1 MKLKEVLDK
10 TIQFYRDKKIESP
23 KLEAEWL
30 FSSVLKLDRVQLYLK
45 FDQPIKEEELQT
57 LRDGIKRRI
66 AGEPLAYITGSRGFY
81 GYEFKVTP
89 DVLIPRPETE
99 TLVEKALEKIKA
111 LTQDSVRVLDLG
123 CGSGCIGLTVAK
135 KDLRV
140 KVDLIDLSAKALE
153 VAQENAKTLKVL
165 EQCQFVNKDAR
176 EFLKS
181 TNETYDVILANPPY
195 IPPND
200 PQVEDNVKKFEPH
213 LALFAPQGTSALK
226 EWSTLAVD
234 KLGDTG
240 FMMMEMGYDQ
250 GPEMKN
256 HFENLKVFTKV
267 EVIQD
272 LSQKDRIISGE
283 IHG

>member
-30 FSSVLKLDRVQLYLK
+30 FSFVLKLNRVQLYLK
-45 FDQPIKEEELQT
+45 FDQPLKDEELQI
-57 LRDGIKRRI
+57 LREAIKRRV
-66 AGEPLAYITGSRGFY
+66 AGEPLAYIIGSRGFY

-99 TLVEKALEKIKA
+99 TLVEKALEKIKD

-123 CGSGCIGLTVAK
+123 CGSGCIGLTIAK
-135 KDLRV
+135 KDPRV
-140 KVDLIDLSAKALE
+140 KVDLVDLSAKALE
-153 VAQENAKTLKVL
+153 VTQENAKALGVL
-165 EQCQFVNKDAR
+165 EQCQFINQDAR
-176 EFLKS
+176 EFLRS
-181 TNETYDVILANPPY
+181 TNENYDLIVANPPY

-200 PQVEDNVKKFEPH
+200 PQVEENVKKYEPH
-213 LALFAPQGTSALK
+213 MALYSPQGTSALK
-226 EWSTLAVD
+226 EWSTLGVE
-234 KLGDTG
+234 KLADTG

-256 HFENLKVFTKV
+256 HFENFKVFTKV

-272 LSQKDRIISGE
+272 LSSKDRVISGE